1 MTNTTYKLYKQDR
14 CYGSHTRHEL
24 IEKHIFI
31 LESDNMS
38 NLITFVNN
46 EGDQTKSYV
55 IFKYIND
62 DLRYRTLQRFRHHKN
77 GNFDKIYKGDL
88 TKTWARIF
96 YDSRLNKWKET
107 NYRYDDEVL
116 WRGEY

>member
-1 MTNTTYKLYKQDR
+1 LELNPLSVKEALSFKMPSLFRKLHTYLDTY
-14 CYGSHTRHEL
+14 
-24 IEKHIFI
+24 
-31 LESDNMS
+31 DN
-38 NLITFVNN
+38 NPLV
-46 EGDQTKSYV
+46 Q
-55 IFKYIND
+55 YIND